1 MNAEIDPAVLA
12 QLAPTGTLRVGLNM
26 ANNLMNTGTTAA
38 GEPDGVAP
46 DMGRAIAEKLG
57 VDAAMVQSAS
67 PGEIADTAGKDEWDL
82 GMIGAE
88 PKRAE
93 VIDFS
98 AAYVE
103 IEATYLVPAGSSLT
117 SIEDVDEKGVR
128 IAVSGRSAYDLYLS
142 RHLNNAELMRA
153 KGVPGAVELFRNE
166 GLEALAGLRPALVAQ
181 SENFPG
187 CQILDGC
194 FTAVQQ
200 AIGVTKGNTVA
211 AKFVAAFV
219 EESKANGFIASLIDQ
234 HGVTGKLSVG
244 SS

>member
-1 MNAEIDPAVLA
+1 MNAEIDPVVRT

-26 ANNLMNTGTTAA
+26 ANNLLNTGTTAS
-38 GEPDGVAP
+38 GQPDGVAS
-46 DMGRAIAEKLG
+46 DMGRAIAKKLG
-57 VDAAMVQSAS
+57 VKVAMVQYAS

-103 IEATYLVPAGSSLT
+103 IEATYLVPAGASLT
-117 SIEDVDEKGVR
+117 NIEDVDGKGVR

-142 RHLNNAELMRA
+142 RHLNNAELVRA
-153 KGVPGAVELFRNE
+153 QGVAGAVEQFKNN

-187 CQILDGC
+187 CRILDGC

-200 AIGVTKGNTVA
+200 AIGVTKGNTEA

-219 EESKANGFIASLIDQ
+219 EESKATGFIASLIDK

>member
-1 MNAEIDPAVLA
+1 MNPDILA

-26 ANNLMNTGTTAA
+26 ANNLLNTGTTAN

-46 DMGRAIAEKLG
+46 DMGRAIAEQLG
-57 VDAAMVQSAS
+57 VPAVMVQYAS
-67 PGEIADTAGKDEWDL
+67 PGEIADTAGKNEWDL

-103 IEATYLVPAGSSLT
+103 IEATYLVPAGSPYNA
-117 SIEDVDEKGVR
+117 IDEIDQTGVR
-128 IAVSGRSAYDLYLS
+128 IAVSGRSAYDLFLS
-142 RHLNNAELMRA
+142 RDLKHAELVRA
-153 KGVPGAVELFRNE
+153 KGVTGAVELFKKD
-166 GLEALAGLRPALVAQ
+166 GLEALAGLRPALVKESADL
-181 SENFPG
+181 PG
-187 CQILDGC
+187 SKILDGG
-194 FTAVQQ
+194 FTSIQQ
-200 AIGVTKGNTVA
+200 AIGVTKGNTA
-211 AKFVAAFV
+211 AAEFVAAFV
-219 EESKANGFIASLIDQ
+219 EESKANGLIASLINK

>member
-1 MNAEIDPAVLA
+1 MNPEILS

-26 ANNLMNTGTTAA
+26 ANMLLNTGTTAE

-46 DMGRAIAEKLG
+46 DMGRVIADMLG
-57 VDAAMVQSAS
+57 VPAVMVQCAS
-67 PGEIADTAGKDEWDL
+67 PGEIADTAGKNEWDL

-103 IEATYLVPAGSSLT
+103 IEATYLVPAGSPYNA
-117 SIEDVDEKGVR
+117 IDEIDQDGVR
-128 IAVSGRSAYDLYLS
+128 IAVSGRSAYDLFLS
-142 RHLNNAELMRA
+142 RDLSHAELVRA
-153 KGVPGAVELFRNE
+153 QGVAGAVELFKKD
-166 GLEALAGLRPALVAQ
+166 GLEALAGLRPALVAE
-181 SENFPG
+181 SGNLPG
-187 CQILDGC
+187 SRILDGG
-194 FTAVQQ
+194 FTSIQQ
-200 AIGVTKGNTVA
+200 AIGVTKGNTA
-211 AKFVAAFV
+211 AAEFVAAFV
-219 EESKANGFIASLIDQ
+219 EESKANGLIASLIDK

>member
-1 MNAEIDPAVLA
+1 MSADIDPVVRT
-12 QLAPTGTLRVGLNM
+12 QLAPTGTLRDGLNM
-26 ANNLMNTGTTAA
+26 ANNLLNTGTTAE

-46 DMGRAIAEKLG
+46 DMGRAIAEILG
-57 VDAAMVQSAS
+57 VDVAMVQYAT

-103 IEATYLVPAGSSLT
+103 IEATYLVPAGSPHT
-117 SIEDVDEKGVR
+117 AIDDIDQAGVR
-128 IAVSGRSAYDLYLS
+128 IAVSERSAYDLYLS
-142 RHLNNAELMRA
+142 RHLSNAELVRA
-153 KGVPGAVELFRNE
+153 KGVPGAVELFKNE

-187 CQILDGC
+187 CRILDGC

-200 AIGVTKGNTVA
+200 AIGVTKGNTA
-211 AKFVAAFV
+211 AAEFVASFV
-219 EESKANGFIASLIDQ
+219 EESKANGFIASLIDR